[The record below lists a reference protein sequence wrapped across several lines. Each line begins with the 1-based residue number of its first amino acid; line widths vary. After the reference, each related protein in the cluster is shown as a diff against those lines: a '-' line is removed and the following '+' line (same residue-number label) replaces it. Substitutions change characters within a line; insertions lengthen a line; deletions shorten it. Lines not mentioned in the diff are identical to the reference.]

1 LIDMPKLIDTPTQIN
16 RRGLLRLA
24 GACGLAC
31 GVPAAAAAAPTGW
44 VQPRLPAP
52 PLRITM
58 ADGRSSAL
66 ASAVAN
72 KVTAVQLMFTGC
84 SSTCPPQ
91 GALFAAVAQ
100 SLTRADVQL
109 LSVSIDA
116 LGDTP
121 SKVASWQ
128 ARFGHHSAW
137 RTAVADVK
145 DVDRLGDFMK
155 GHAGKAGTHTS
166 QVFVFDRQGRLS
178 YRTGDSPSAREV
190 HELLTHIAQ
199 SG

>member
-1 LIDMPKLIDTPTQIN
+1 MVMSDS
-16 RRGLLRLA
+16 
-24 GACGLAC
+24 
-31 GVPAAAAAAPTGW
+31 
-44 VQPRLPAP
+44 
-52 PLRITM
+52 
-58 ADGRSSAL
+58 RSLAL
-66 ASAVAN
+66 ASAVAG

-84 SSTCPPQ
+84 NGSCPPQ

-100 SLTRADVQL
+100 SLRRADVQL

-121 SKVASWQ
+121 SKVANWQ
-128 ARFGHHSAW
+128 ARFGHHAAW

-155 GHAGKAGTHTS
+155 GLDGKAGTHTS
-166 QVFVFDRQGRLS
+166 QVFVFDRQGRLC
-178 YRTGDSPSAREV
+178 YRTGDLPSAREV
-190 HELLTHIAQ
+190 HALMTHVAQ